1 MKATFWSAKELESEE
16 KTISYGRAS
25 VDPKGRIL
33 SAAKKLFFTEGFD
46 RVSVE
51 RLAREASVSKTT
63 LYKYYGDMPGVLKAI
78 AESEA
83 DQFDFSVGSDE
94 QSARDLEDRLIDLGA
109 RLLKEID
116 APEKVQFDRLVHE
129 QARHHPELA
138 EVYYAAIYAR
148 TQGYLSALIS
158 LGQEKS
164 LFRSDASPDLLA
176 DQLLSMW
183 LGLSRTKTVLG
194 IGKPI
199 KPNYFERSQQA
210 VRTLAKE

>member
-1 MKATFWSAKELESEE
+1 MESEE

-51 RLAREASVSKTT
+51 RLAKEASVSKTT
-63 LYKYYGDMPGVLKAI
+63 LYKYYGDMPGVLRAI

-94 QSARDLEDRLIDLGA
+94 QSAKDLEDRLIDLGA

-129 QARHHPELA
+129 QARHHPDLA
-138 EVYYAAIYAR
+138 EVYYGALYAR
-148 TQGYLSALIS
+148 TQDYLSALIA
-158 LGQEKS
+158 LGQAKG
-164 LFRSDASPDLLA
+164 LFRSGVSSDLLA
-176 DQLLSMW
+176 DQLLCMW
-183 LGLSRTKTVLG
+183 LGLSRTRTVLG

-199 KPNYFERSQQA
+199 GPNYLERSQQA
-210 VRTLAKE
+210 IRTLAKE